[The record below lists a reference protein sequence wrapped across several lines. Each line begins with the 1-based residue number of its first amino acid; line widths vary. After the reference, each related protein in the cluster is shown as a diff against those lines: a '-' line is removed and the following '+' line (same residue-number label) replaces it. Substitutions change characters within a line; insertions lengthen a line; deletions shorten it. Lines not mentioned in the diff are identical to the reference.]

1 MAFKPDKNIAK
12 ALKQSNDIKN
22 NSTENKKNISKIDY
36 SEMINFVSKKKTI
49 KVAMSITLDSDVK
62 KGIQKLAELN
72 GYASVSAYINDYFK
86 KLIELAEK

>member
-36 SEMINFVSKKKTI
+36 SEMINFVSKKKT
-49 KVAMSITLDSDVK
+49 TPH
-62 KGIQKLAELN
+62 
-72 GYASVSAYINDYFK
+72 
-86 KLIELAEK
+86 